1 MKKLAI
7 MLLLIATVYGQNKV
21 PNIRLKMLDGK
32 YAKLYDLLKEGPILV
47 DFWATWCEP
56 CKKEMYFLN
65 KFHNQLEDTGFKVLT
80 INTDTPRSI
89 GKVKSYI
96 KSKKYEFLVAVDPNQ
111 QVMKKMSV
119 KLLPTTI
126 LVDNDGTI
134 LFRHQGYS
142 PGDEKII
149 LKHTKFVTGTR
160 ISELLY
166 INDSAVFFVERGETT
181 YNPCLKTDLTYVRDS
196 MYICD
201 NCDPDITKMSPDD
214 QAVISELAVRVD
226 TISGYSLKMLESEI
240 DQINHGK

>member
-7 MLLLIATVYGQNKV
+7 MLLLITTVYGQNKV

-89 GKVKSYI
+89 GKVKSYV

-149 LKHTKFVTGTR
+149 LKHITDYFD
-160 ISELLY
+160 E
-166 INDSAVFFVERGETT
+166 NEVE
-181 YNPCLKTDLTYVRDS
+181 YNSVNLKGWLNYMR
-196 MYICD
+196 
-201 NCDPDITKMSPDD
+201 
-214 QAVISELAVRVD
+214 
-226 TISGYSLKMLESEI
+226 
-240 DQINHGK
+240 

>member
-7 MLLLIATVYGQNKV
+7 MLLLITTVYGQNKV

-126 LVDNDGTI
+126 LVDVDGSV

-149 LKHTKFVTGTR
+149 LNHIT
-160 ISELLY
+160 
-166 INDSAVFFVERGETT
+166 ER
-181 YNPCLKTDLTYVRDS
+181 
-196 MYICD
+196 
-201 NCDPDITKMSPDD
+201 
-214 QAVISELAVRVD
+214 
-226 TISGYSLKMLESEI
+226 LEKDKI
-240 DQINHGK
+240 

>member
-1 MKKLAI
+1 MKNLAI
-7 MLLLIATVYGQNKV
+7 MLLLITTVYSQNKV

-65 KFHNQLEDTGFKVLT
+65 KFHNQLAETGFKVLT
-80 INTDTPRSI
+80 INTDTPRSM

-126 LVDNDGTI
+126 LVDVDGSV

-142 PGDEKII
+142 PGDENIIFKHITERLEKDKI
-149 LKHTKFVTGTR
+149 
-160 ISELLY
+160 
-166 INDSAVFFVERGETT
+166 
-181 YNPCLKTDLTYVRDS
+181 
-196 MYICD
+196 
-201 NCDPDITKMSPDD
+201 
-214 QAVISELAVRVD
+214 
-226 TISGYSLKMLESEI
+226 
-240 DQINHGK
+240 